1 MSDIKVNWNKLYF
14 LLLLVLGIL
23 ILLFYLMTRYYS

>member
-1 MSDIKVNWNKLYF
+1 MSDIKVNWNRLYF